1 MTDVTDA
8 VAAAHRSDWAR
19 IVAGLIRQTGD
30 WMLAED
36 AFAAAFG
43 AVAEGRGPGSSSSL
57 AHDRGRNRAIDRI
70 LSAKSDATSAASTDW
85 SRIVGLYDELLV
97 LTPSPI
103 ISLNRAIAVGMRDGP
118 DAGLALLDEVTDQLV
133 GVHLVPAAKADLL
146 RRADRIPEAAARYHE
161 ALQLA
166 PTNDE
171 RAQLRQR
178 LDRLLE
184 V

>member
-1 MTDVTDA
+1 
-8 VAAAHRSDWAR
+8 
-19 IVAGLIRQTGD
+19 
-30 WMLAED
+30 
-36 AFAAAFG
+36 
-43 AVAEGRGPGSSSSL
+43 
-57 AHDRGRNRAIDRI
+57 
-70 LSAKSDATSAASTDW
+70 
-85 SRIVGLYDELLV
+85 
-97 LTPSPI
+97 
-103 ISLNRAIAVGMRDGP
+103 MRDGP

-166 PTNDE
+166 PTIEE

-178 LDRLLE
+178 LDRLFE

>member
-1 MTDVTDA
+1 M
-8 VAAAHRSDWAR
+8 
-19 IVAGLIRQTGD
+19 
-30 WMLAED
+30 
-36 AFAAAFG
+36 
-43 AVAEGRGPGSSSSL
+43 
-57 AHDRGRNRAIDRI
+57 
-70 LSAKSDATSAASTDW
+70 
-85 SRIVGLYDELLV
+85 YDELLV

-103 ISLNRAIAVGMRDGP
+103 VALNRAIAVGMRDGP

-166 PTNDE
+166 PTIEE

-178 LDRLLE
+178 LDGLFE